1 MEKKRIICPRCG
13 TEVYLYSNPFPTVD
27 VIIEVKGEDGE
38 KGIVLIFRKNEPKA
52 WALPGGFV
60 DYGETLEQAAVR
72 EAREETGLGV
82 KSLKQF
88 HSYSDPQ
95 RDPRQHNISTVFTA
109 RAKGA
114 PQAGDDAEEVRIF
127 TEENLPRPLAF
138 DHEQIL
144 QDYFTKRHSPQSTQ
158 RIKKRNNG
166 VLEYW
171 NDGGKK

>member
-1 MEKKRIICPRCG
+1 MEKKKILCPRCG
-13 TEVYLYSNPFPTVD
+13 AEVYLYSSPFPTVD
-27 VIIEVKGEDGE
+27 VIIEVKGKDGE

-82 KSLKQF
+82 ESLKQF
-88 HSYSDPQ
+88 HSYSDPR

-109 RAKGA
+109 KAQGIPR
-114 PQAGDDAEEVRIF
+114 AGDDAGMVRIF

-144 QDYFTKRHSPQSTQ
+144 GDYFE
-158 RIKKRNNG
+158 KKRSALSKG
-166 VLEYW
+166 
-171 NDGGKK
+171 